1 MCHGQVWQS
10 FYSYFM
16 PIIRDKASHA
26 CKVDAVYREKKKAG
40 RSLKNPYKNQ
50 FVRYHQDCKLVKI
63 KLLIGLPDKQR
74 NQIITSL
81 VYLN

>member
-40 RSLKNPYKNQ
+40 RS
-50 FVRYHQDCKLVKI
+50 
-63 KLLIGLPDKQR
+63 
-74 NQIITSL
+74 
-81 VYLN
+81 